1 MSDFQMPK
9 ICGSTYPVS
18 RNMLEYYLSQQGF
31 TPISI
36 ETSDEDKS
44 KVYSVYE
51 KGVISI
57 KILHKN
63 TFERPYVRSLLEPN
77 GLLLDDFESFV
88 YNLKMTEEAFDTIID
103 DCLNVPTEEV
113 KRAAKEWEQNKNTGY

>member
-1 MSDFQMPK
+1 MSNSQMPK

-36 ETSDEDKS
+36 ETSDEDKD
-44 KVYSVYE
+44 KAYSVYA
-51 KGVISI
+51 KGAVSI

-77 GLLLDDFESFV
+77 ELSLDDFEAFV
-88 YNLKMTEEAFDTIID
+88 YKIK
-103 DCLNVPTEEV
+103 VTEEV
-113 KRAAKEWEQNKNTGY
+113 FDKIIADCIGTPSEEVIRAAKKGKQK